1 MDAGDKYLN
10 VCICLTQLN
19 TKKNYILHIACT
31 GVNFDLAM
39 DDSTKIL
46 HSYKT
51 IKTPLPK

>member
-19 TKKNYILHIACT
+19 TKNYILHIACT